1 MSRPGAPYR
10 FNPLASARDAALTC
24 AAASGLLLLAA
35 LGFEYLGGLL
45 PCQLCIWQ
53 RWPHLLVILAA
64 ALVWKSRSAAL
75 MLAAAGALTSAAI
88 AFYHVGVEQKFWSGP
103 TGCSAS
109 LDIGGDLASLTDRLL
124 ATPVVR
130 CDEIAWSFLGL
141 SMAGW
146 NMLASLAI
154 AALALQALVKAHR

>member
-53 RWPHLLVILAA
+53 RWPHLLVILAGL
-64 ALVWKSRSAAL
+64 LVWKARSAAL
-75 MLAAAGALTSAAI
+75 LLAAGGALASAAI
-88 AFYHVGVEQKFWSGP
+88 ALYHVGVAQAFWPGP
-103 TGCSAS
+103 KGCSAS

-146 NMLASLAI
+146 YMVASLAI